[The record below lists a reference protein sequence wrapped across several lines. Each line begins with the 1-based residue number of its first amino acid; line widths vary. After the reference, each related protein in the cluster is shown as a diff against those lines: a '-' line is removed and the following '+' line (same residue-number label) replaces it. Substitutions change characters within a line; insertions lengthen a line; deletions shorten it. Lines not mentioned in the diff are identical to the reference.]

1 MIKKLITLLLFC
13 LNLFAVEDTSYEQI
27 VQEAIFYNKAL
38 KKLELDKQILDAK
51 YKEEYGYQ
59 AYPSLSLSFDTQYN
73 KDLENEDSG
82 LSSIGDSIFPD
93 ETKYANSTKLDLYW
107 DIYDFGRRDILKK
120 ISLIQKKQKDYEIE
134 ETSQKLKLDLL
145 KYYLEILKNKKEL
158 KHIEDSKELNQNI
171 YAQKKR
177 LYEANQLDRLSLANE
192 AIKIV
197 EYDRKISSLKTN
209 INKSIKEINFYT
221 NKQYSINTNFK
232 SFKNNVLKDIPY
244 EKSFL
249 SKKYKDQIKQKKE
262 ELLLVKKEQYPSLAF
277 FGNYNLY
284 KDDESSF
291 NDSLHLKRKNY
302 LLGLKVK
309 INLFQG
315 YKYKAQKDRIKAE
328 LQKIYLEDEEQKDMY
343 YKNKI
348 ILKEEFK
355 SVKNDIA
362 NIKENISQSK
372 NKTEMINRLK
382 EVKNIDN
389 ITVIEDKI
397 DNINKDLDFHSSK
410 ITKQSIKKQ
419 MEILG
424 VKDLDFN
431 TKKIDQKDLKKE
443 KEELTTLSKNSESKT
458 KTKNKIEVKTP
469 FNDEK
474 NKTKKVVSKIQNS
487 IKNISAKRVL
497 LSKVLIQV
505 GEELDIGN
513 QKTYKVKS
521 GNTFSKI
528 ANNRGLTTRELLELN
543 TWLIDL
549 GRVSFNQDKF

>member
-38 KKLELDKQILDAK
+38 KNLELDKQILDAR

-262 ELLLVKKEQYPSLAF
+262 ELLLVKKEQYPSLTF

-355 SVKNDIA
+355 SAKNDIA

-528 ANNRGLTTRELLELN
+528 ANNIGLTTRELLELN